1 MQWRGDWSDQK
12 ARKIGEIVSKQ
23 KNQWN
28 YLFIYEFIAFMYSSW
43 IIIEN
48 VNNEITNVIKIVMF
62 LPAASF
68 VGFLLDQR
76 KLVGRGRLR
85 KRDLT

>member
-1 MQWRGDWSDQK
+1 
-12 ARKIGEIVSKQ
+12 
-23 KNQWN
+23 
-28 YLFIYEFIAFMYSSW
+28 MYSSW
-43 IIIEN
+43 VIIEN

-76 KLVGRGRLR
+76 KLVGPQGAQNHNSILEA
-85 KRDLT
+85 KL